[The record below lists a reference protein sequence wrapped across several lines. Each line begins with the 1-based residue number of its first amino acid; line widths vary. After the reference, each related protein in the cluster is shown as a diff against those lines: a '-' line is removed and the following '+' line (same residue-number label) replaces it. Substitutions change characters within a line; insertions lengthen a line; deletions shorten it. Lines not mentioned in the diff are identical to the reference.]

1 MKMTDAKPAEHI
13 GLDLNFT
20 APLEAHNRT
29 DFDFAKTSGGS
40 MKKSSAEAAAVDA
53 GTP

>member
-1 MKMTDAKPAEHI
+1 MKITDAKPAEHT

-29 DFDFAKTSGGS
+29 GFDFAKTSGGS
-40 MKKSSAEAAAVDA
+40 MKKSSEEAAAVDA